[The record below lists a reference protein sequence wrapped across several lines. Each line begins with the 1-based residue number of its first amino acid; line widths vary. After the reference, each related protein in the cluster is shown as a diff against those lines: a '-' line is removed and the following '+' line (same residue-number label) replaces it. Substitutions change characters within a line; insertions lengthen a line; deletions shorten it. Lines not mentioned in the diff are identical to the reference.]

1 MPSEAWLWLTSF
13 LSSNRTA
20 SQSPLLSL
28 VDQQG
33 SAERVQLFP
42 LDRRIKY
49 FLSSVSSL
57 RILQEA
63 GRMGGSVLKHSLG
76 SAQVVISQGGGI
88 APCVGLSGEM
98 LEILSLPL
106 PLLRHSHSL
115 L

>member
-1 MPSEAWLWLTSF
+1 MQ
-13 LSSNRTA
+13 LS
-20 SQSPLLSL
+20 
-28 VDQQG
+28 
-33 SAERVQLFP
+33 P

-49 FLSSVSSL
+49 VLSSISSL
-57 RILQEA
+57 MVLQEA

-76 SAQVVISQGGGI
+76 FSSGCDLSQRWDR
-88 APCVGLSGEM
+88 ALHGLRGEL